1 MDDHGEFDSV
11 SWQREDS
18 PEGESS
24 APFHGNLPDRS
35 VSAPRSDSISSEPQA
50 GEHADNVDL
59 AGIGRDGILEV
70 TVDSPLKENDG
81 TKDAHDFQADFHSQT
96 DFKSFQKSDFSVRR
110 RFTDFVF
117 LRQTLHRDYQA
128 CAIPPLPEKNNL
140 AYVRG
145 DRFSTEFTQRR
156 AWSLHRF
163 LKRCTLHP
171 VLRRAPILLLF
182 LETGDWNAQMRS
194 RPSRSNTL
202 GEGSASNP
210 SAPPGFF
217 DNVADTMLN
226 AFSKV
231 HKPDKRFI
239 EVTERANKL
248 DEDLSHVEKIIA
260 RVARREGDLEAD
272 YADLA
277 NNMRRL
283 TPLEPA
289 IEAPLQTFAGC
300 VEETS
305 RGWKQ
310 LKDHTDQNYLG
321 SLRDMEAYINSVK
334 SLLKT
339 REQKQL
345 DFEGL
350 TEYLQKSTSER
361 DMLASSNPYSHGS
374 NLNPATFIRNKVE
387 DMRGVDH
394 ETARRERARK
404 LELKIAELNREVD
417 SAKSTSEMF
426 DEQVVREVADFERIK
441 GVEFRDSL
449 GALAMQHMEFY
460 QNVIST
466 WERFLVDMD
475 ADKHIH
481 KDKGRAAA

>member
-1 MDDHGEFDSV
+1 M
-11 SWQREDS
+11 
-18 PEGESS
+18 
-24 APFHGNLPDRS
+24 
-35 VSAPRSDSISSEPQA
+35 
-50 GEHADNVDL
+50 
-59 AGIGRDGILEV
+59 
-70 TVDSPLKENDG
+70 
-81 TKDAHDFQADFHSQT
+81 
-96 DFKSFQKSDFSVRR
+96 
-110 RFTDFVF
+110 
-117 LRQTLHRDYQA
+117 
-128 CAIPPLPEKNNL
+128 

-145 DRFSTEFTQRR
+145 DRFSKDFTQRR

-163 LKRCTLHP
+163 LRRCTLHP

-182 LETGDWNAQMRS
+182 LETADWNAHMRL
-194 RPSRSNTL
+194 RPGRSNTIDS
-202 GEGSASNP
+202 GSGSAS
-210 SAPPGFF
+210 APTGFF

-248 DEDLSHVEKIIA
+248 DEDLSHVEKIIT
-260 RVARREGDLEAD
+260 RVARREGDLEND

-277 NNMRRL
+277 TNMRKL

-300 VEETS
+300 VEETA
-305 RGWKQ
+305 RGWKA

-350 TEYLQKSTSER
+350 TDYLQKASSER
-361 DMLASSNPYSHGS
+361 DMLASTNPYSHGS
-374 NLNPATFIRNKVE
+374 NLNPANFIRNKVE

-394 ETARRERARK
+394 ETSRRERARK
-404 LELKIAELNREVD
+404 LDLKIEELNREVD
-417 SAKSTSEMF
+417 SAKGTSQMF

-441 GVEFRDSL
+441 GLEFRDSL
-449 GALAMQHMEFY
+449 GALATQHMDFC
-460 QNVIST
+460 QSVIDT

-475 ADKHIH
+475 ADKQLP
-481 KDKGRAAA
+481 KDKGRATT

>member
-1 MDDHGEFDSV
+1 M
-11 SWQREDS
+11 
-18 PEGESS
+18 
-24 APFHGNLPDRS
+24 
-35 VSAPRSDSISSEPQA
+35 
-50 GEHADNVDL
+50 
-59 AGIGRDGILEV
+59 
-70 TVDSPLKENDG
+70 
-81 TKDAHDFQADFHSQT
+81 
-96 DFKSFQKSDFSVRR
+96 
-110 RFTDFVF
+110 
-117 LRQTLHRDYQA
+117 
-128 CAIPPLPEKNNL
+128 

-145 DRFSTEFTQRR
+145 DRFGTEFTQRR

-171 VLRRAPILLLF
+171 VLRRAPILILF
-182 LETGDWNAQMRS
+182 LETSDWNAQMRL
-194 RPSRSNTL
+194 RPSRSNT
-202 GEGSASNP
+202 GGDTASSAAAAQS
-210 SAPPGFF
+210 GFF

-248 DEDLSHVEKIIA
+248 DEDLSHVEKIIS

-272 YADLA
+272 YAELA
-277 NNMRRL
+277 TTMRKL

-289 IEAPLQTFAGC
+289 IDAQLQTFAGC

-305 RGWKQ
+305 RGWKNV
-310 LKDHTDQNYLG
+310 KDHTDQNYLG
-321 SLRDMEAYINSVK
+321 SLRDMEAYIGSVK

-350 TEYLQKSTSER
+350 TEYLQKATSER

-394 ETARRERARK
+394 ETSRRDRARK
-404 LELKIAELNREVD
+404 LELKIAELNREVE
-417 SAKSTSEMF
+417 SAKGTSEMF

-441 GVEFRDSL
+441 GLEFRDSL
-449 GALAMQHMEFY
+449 GALAAQHADFY
-460 QNVIST
+460 QGVIAT

-475 ADKHIH
+475 ADREVH
-481 KDKGRAAA
+481 KDKGRATT

>member
-1 MDDHGEFDSV
+1 MDDHGDFDSV
-11 SWQREDS
+11 SWQREDTQQA
-18 PEGESS
+18 ESS
-24 APFHGNLPDRS
+24 VPFHADLPTRPGNGRRS
-35 VSAPRSDSISSEPQA
+35 ESMSSEPQA
-50 GEHADNVDL
+50 GEQADAVDL

-81 TKDAHDFQADFHSQT
+81 TKDAYVSYLVTTHT
-96 DFKSFQKSDFSVRR
+96 DFKTFQKTDFSVRR

-128 CAIPPLPEKNNL
+128 CAVPPLPEKNNM

-145 DRFSTEFTQRR
+145 DRFSQEFTQRR

-182 LETGDWNAQMRS
+182 LETADWNSQMRL
-194 RPSRSNTL
+194 RPARGTVT
-202 GEGSASNP
+202 GESAANAAAAS
-210 SAPPGFF
+210 GFF

-260 RVARREGDLEAD
+260 RVVRREGDLEFD
-272 YADLA
+272 YTDLA
-277 NNMRRL
+277 TNMRKL
-283 TPLEPA
+283 TPLEPTL
-289 IEAPLQTFAGC
+289 EAPVQTFAGC

-305 RGWKQ
+305 RGWKGI
-310 LKDHTDQNYLG
+310 KDHTDQNYLG

-350 TEYLQKSTSER
+350 TEYLQKATAER
-361 DMLASSNPYSHGS
+361 DMLASNNPYSHGS
-374 NLNPATFIRNKVE
+374 NLNPATFIRHKVE

-394 ETARRERARK
+394 ETARKDRARK
-404 LELKIAELNREVD
+404 LELKIAELNREVE

-441 GVEFRDSL
+441 GLEFRDTL
-449 GALAMQHMEFY
+449 GALATQHMDFY

-475 ADKHIH
+475 ADKHLH
-481 KDKGRAAA
+481 KDKARAAS

>member
-1 MDDHGEFDSV
+1 M
-11 SWQREDS
+11 
-18 PEGESS
+18 
-24 APFHGNLPDRS
+24 
-35 VSAPRSDSISSEPQA
+35 
-50 GEHADNVDL
+50 
-59 AGIGRDGILEV
+59 
-70 TVDSPLKENDG
+70 
-81 TKDAHDFQADFHSQT
+81 
-96 DFKSFQKSDFSVRR
+96 
-110 RFTDFVF
+110 
-117 LRQTLHRDYQA
+117 
-128 CAIPPLPEKNNL
+128 

-145 DRFSTEFTQRR
+145 DRFSNEFTQRR

-182 LETGDWNAQMRS
+182 LETADWNSQMRL
-194 RPSRSNTL
+194 RPARGTVS
-202 GEGSASNP
+202 GEGGAAAAGN
-210 SAPPGFF
+210 AAATGFF

-231 HKPDKRFI
+231 HKPDRRFI

-248 DEDLSHVEKIIA
+248 DEDLAHVEKIIA
-260 RVARREGDLEAD
+260 RVVRREGDLELD
-272 YADLA
+272 YSDLA
-277 NNMRRL
+277 NNMRKL
-283 TPLEPA
+283 TPLEPTL
-289 IEAPLQTFAGC
+289 EAPIQTFAGC

-305 RGWKQ
+305 RGWKAI
-310 LKDHTDQNYLG
+310 KDHTDQNYLG

-350 TEYLQKSTSER
+350 TEYLQKATSER
-361 DMLASSNPYSHGS
+361 DMLASNNPYAHGS
-374 NLNPATFIRNKVE
+374 NLNPATFIRHKVE
-387 DMRGVDH
+387 DIRGVDH
-394 ETARRERARK
+394 ETARKERARK
-404 LELKIAELNREVD
+404 LELKIAELNREVE

-441 GVEFRDSL
+441 GLEFRDTL
-449 GALAMQHMEFY
+449 GALAAQHMDFY

-475 ADKHIH
+475 ADKHLH
-481 KDKGRAAA
+481 KDKGRAAS

>member
-1 MDDHGEFDSV
+1 MDDHGDFDSV
-11 SWQREDS
+11 SWQREDTQQV
-18 PEGESS
+18 ESS
-24 APFHGNLPDRS
+24 APFQANLPTRPGDGRRS
-35 VSAPRSDSISSEPQA
+35 GSMSSEPQA

-81 TKDAHDFQADFHSQT
+81 TKDAYVSYLVTTHT
-96 DFKSFQKSDFSVRR
+96 DFKTFQKTDFSVRR

-117 LRQTLHRDYQA
+117 LRQTLHRDYPA
-128 CAIPPLPEKNNL
+128 CAVPPLPEKNNM
-140 AYVRG
+140 AGTV
-145 DRFSTEFTQRR
+145 S
-156 AWSLHRF
+156 
-163 LKRCTLHP
+163 
-171 VLRRAPILLLF
+171 
-182 LETGDWNAQMRS
+182 
-194 RPSRSNTL
+194 
-202 GEGSASNP
+202 GEGSGNTA
-210 SAPPGFF
+210 APTGFF

-248 DEDLSHVEKIIA
+248 DEDLSHVEKIVA
-260 RVARREGDLEAD
+260 RVVRREGDLELD

-277 NNMRRL
+277 TNMRKL

-289 IEAPLQTFAGC
+289 IEAPIQTFAGC

-305 RGWKQ
+305 RGWKG

-350 TEYLQKSTSER
+350 TEYLQKATAER
-361 DMLASSNPYSHGS
+361 DMLASNNPYSHGS
-374 NLNPATFIRNKVE
+374 HLNPATFIRNKVE

-394 ETARRERARK
+394 ETARKDRARK
-404 LELKIAELNREVD
+404 LELKIAELNREVE

-441 GVEFRDSL
+441 GLEFRDTL
-449 GALAMQHMEFY
+449 GALATQHIDFY

-475 ADKHIH
+475 LDADKHLH
-481 KDKGRAAA
+481 KDKGKAET

>member
-11 SWQREDS
+11 SWQREDT

-24 APFHGNLPDRS
+24 TPFHGSLPDRS
-35 VSAPRSDSISSEPQA
+35 AKGPRSDSMSSEPQA

-59 AGIGRDGILEV
+59 AGIGRDGTLEV
-70 TVDSPLKENDG
+70 TVDTPLKENDG
-81 TKDAHDFQADFHSQT
+81 TKDAYVSYLVTTHT
-96 DFKSFQKSDFSVRR
+96 DFKSFQRADFAVRR

-117 LRQTLHRDYQA
+117 LRQSLHRDYQA
-128 CAIPPLPEKNNL
+128 CAIPPLPEKNNM

-182 LETGDWNAQMRS
+182 LETGDWNAQMRL

-202 GEGSASNP
+202 GEGGTSNT
-210 SAPPGFF
+210 SAPSGFF

-260 RVARREGDLEAD
+260 RVSRREGDLEAD

-277 NNMRRL
+277 NNMRKL

-350 TEYLQKSTSER
+350 TDYLQKATSER
-361 DMLASSNPYSHGS
+361 DLLASNNPYSHGS

-449 GALAMQHMEFY
+449 GALAAQHMEFY

>member
-1 MDDHGEFDSV
+1 MDDHGDFDSV
-11 SWQREDS
+11 SWQREDTQQA
-18 PEGESS
+18 ESS
-24 APFHGNLPDRS
+24 APFQANLPTRPGDGR
-35 VSAPRSDSISSEPQA
+35 RSDSMSSEPQA

-81 TKDAHDFQADFHSQT
+81 TKDAYVSYLVTTHT
-96 DFKSFQKSDFSVRR
+96 DFKTFQKTDFSVRR

-117 LRQTLHRDYQA
+117 LRQTLHRDYPA
-128 CAIPPLPEKNNL
+128 CAVPPLPEKNNM

-156 AWSLHRF
+156 ACSLHRF

-182 LETGDWNAQMRS
+182 LETTDWNSQMRL
-194 RPSRSNTL
+194 RPSRGTVS
-202 GEGSASNP
+202 GEGSGNTA
-210 SAPPGFF
+210 APTGFF

-248 DEDLSHVEKIIA
+248 DEDLSHVEKIVA
-260 RVARREGDLEAD
+260 RVVRREGDLELD

-277 NNMRRL
+277 TNIRKL

-289 IEAPLQTFAGC
+289 IEAPIQTFAGC

-305 RGWKQ
+305 RGWKG

-350 TEYLQKSTSER
+350 TEYLQKATAER
-361 DMLASSNPYSHGS
+361 DMLASNNPYSHGS
-374 NLNPATFIRNKVE
+374 HLNPATFIRNKVE

-394 ETARRERARK
+394 ETARKDRARK
-404 LELKIAELNREVD
+404 LELKIAELNREVE

-441 GVEFRDSL
+441 GLEFRDTL
-449 GALAMQHMEFY
+449 GALATQHIDFY

-475 ADKHIH
+475 LDADKHLH
-481 KDKGRAAA
+481 KDKGKAET

>member
-11 SWQREDS
+11 SWQREEA
-18 PEGESS
+18 PQAESS
-24 APFHGNLPDRS
+24 TPFHSSLPERPAS
-35 VSAPRSDSISSEPQA
+35 GRRSDSLSSEPQA
-50 GEHADNVDL
+50 GDQADQVDL

-70 TVDSPLKENDG
+70 TVDTPLKENDG
-81 TKDAHDFQADFHSQT
+81 TKDAYVSYLVTTHT
-96 DFKSFQKSDFSVRR
+96 DFKSFQKTDFSVRR

-117 LRQTLHRDYQA
+117 LRQSLHRDYQA
-128 CAIPPLPEKNNL
+128 CAIPPLPEKNNM

-145 DRFSTEFTQRR
+145 DRFSSEFTQRR

-171 VLRRAPILLLF
+171 VLRRAPILILF
-182 LETGDWNAQMRS
+182 LETTDWNAQMRL
-194 RPSRSNTL
+194 RPTRSSTLSESGAPNT
-202 GEGSASNP
+202 A
-210 SAPPGFF
+210 AAAGFF

-260 RVARREGDLEAD
+260 RVARREGDLETD
-272 YADLA
+272 YAELA
-277 NNMRRL
+277 HNMRKL

-300 VEETS
+300 VEESS

-350 TEYLQKSTSER
+350 TEYLQKATSER
-361 DMLASSNPYSHGS
+361 DILASNNPYSHGS

-387 DMRGVDH
+387 DIRGVDH
-394 ETARRERARK
+394 ESARRERARK

-417 SAKSTSEMF
+417 SAKGTSEMF

-441 GVEFRDSL
+441 GLEFRDSL
-449 GALAMQHMEFY
+449 GALAGQHIEFY
-460 QNVIST
+460 QSVIST

-475 ADKHIH
+475 ADKNLH

>member
-1 MDDHGEFDSV
+1 
-11 SWQREDS
+11 
-18 PEGESS
+18 
-24 APFHGNLPDRS
+24 
-35 VSAPRSDSISSEPQA
+35 
-50 GEHADNVDL
+50 
-59 AGIGRDGILEV
+59 
-70 TVDSPLKENDG
+70 
-81 TKDAHDFQADFHSQT
+81 
-96 DFKSFQKSDFSVRR
+96 
-110 RFTDFVF
+110 
-117 LRQTLHRDYQA
+117 
-128 CAIPPLPEKNNL
+128 
-140 AYVRG
+140 
-145 DRFSTEFTQRR
+145 
-156 AWSLHRF
+156 
-163 LKRCTLHP
+163 
-171 VLRRAPILLLF
+171 
-182 LETGDWNAQMRS
+182 
-194 RPSRSNTL
+194 
-202 GEGSASNP
+202 
-210 SAPPGFF
+210 
-217 DNVADTMLN
+217 MLN

-277 NNMRRL
+277 NNMRKL

-289 IEAPLQTFAGC
+289 IEAQLQTFAGC
-300 VEETS
+300 VEESS
-305 RGWKQ
+305 RGWKA

-321 SLRDMEAYINSVK
+321 SLRDMEAYIGSVK

-350 TEYLQKSTSER
+350 TDYLSKATSER

-374 NLNPATFIRNKVE
+374 ALNPANFIRNKVE
-387 DMRGVDH
+387 DIRGVDH

-417 SAKSTSEMF
+417 GAKGTSEMF
-426 DEQVVREVADFERIK
+426 DEQVVREVTDFERIK

-449 GALAMQHMEFY
+449 GALATQHMEFY
-460 QNVIST
+460 QSVIST

-475 ADKHIH
+475 ADKHLH
-481 KDKGRAAA
+481 KDKGRAST

>member
-1 MDDHGEFDSV
+1 M
-11 SWQREDS
+11 
-18 PEGESS
+18 
-24 APFHGNLPDRS
+24 
-35 VSAPRSDSISSEPQA
+35 
-50 GEHADNVDL
+50 
-59 AGIGRDGILEV
+59 
-70 TVDSPLKENDG
+70 
-81 TKDAHDFQADFHSQT
+81 
-96 DFKSFQKSDFSVRR
+96 
-110 RFTDFVF
+110 
-117 LRQTLHRDYQA
+117 
-128 CAIPPLPEKNNL
+128 

-171 VLRRAPILLLF
+171 VLRRAPILILF
-182 LETGDWNAQMRS
+182 LETADWNAQMRL
-194 RPSRSNTL
+194 RPTRSNTL
-202 GEGSASNP
+202 GDGNGANP
-210 SAPPGFF
+210 AAPTGFF

-260 RVARREGDLEAD
+260 RVARREGDLETD

-277 NNMRRL
+277 NNMRKL

-310 LKDHTDQNYLG
+310 VKDHTDQNYLG
-321 SLRDMEAYINSVK
+321 SLRDMEAYISSVK

-350 TEYLQKSTSER
+350 TEYLQKATSER
-361 DMLASSNPYSHGS
+361 DMLASNNPYAHGS
-374 NLNPATFIRNKVE
+374 GLNPATFIRNKVE

-394 ETARRERARK
+394 ETSRRERARK

-417 SAKSTSEMF
+417 SAKGTSEMF

-441 GVEFRDSL
+441 GMEFRDSM
-449 GALAMQHMEFY
+449 GALANQHIEFY
-460 QNVIST
+460 QSVITT

-475 ADKHIH
+475 ADKHLH
-481 KDKGRAAA
+481 KDKGKAST